1 MYEITKEVPLPEPK
15 VRHNY
20 PYEAMQVG
28 ESFWVAGISL
38 QALCN
43 SNRRWSKRLERRF
56 ICRREGE
63 GVRVWRTSK
72 TIRSWQRSTPSSP

>member
-20 PYEAMQVG
+20 PYEVMQVG

-43 SNRRWSKRLERRF
+43 SNRRWS
-56 ICRREGE
+56 
-63 GVRVWRTSK
+63 
-72 TIRSWQRSTPSSP
+72 

>member
-1 MYEITKEVPLPEPK
+1 MYKVEKDVPLPEPK

-20 PYEAMQVG
+20 PYEQMQVG
-28 ESFWVAGISL
+28 ESFWVDGLSL

-43 SNRRWSKRLERRF
+43 SNLRWSKKLNRKF

-63 GVRVWRTSK
+63 GVRIWR
-72 TIRSWQRSTPSSP
+72 QA

>member
-1 MYEITKEVPLPEPK
+1 MYEITKEVPIPEPK

-38 QALCN
+38 QPCATATGVGA
-43 SNRRWSKRLERRF
+43 RGWSAGLYAGGR
-56 ICRREGE
+56 
-63 GVRVWRTSK
+63 VRA
-72 TIRSWQRSTPSSP
+72 